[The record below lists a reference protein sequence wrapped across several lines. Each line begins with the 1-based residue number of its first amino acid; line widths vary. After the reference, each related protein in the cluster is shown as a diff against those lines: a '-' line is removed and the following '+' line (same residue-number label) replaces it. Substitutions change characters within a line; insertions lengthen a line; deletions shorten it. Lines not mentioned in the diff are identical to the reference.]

1 MEKLLT
7 KGNLLKKPK
16 DELGKL
22 MAATAAVALSLPG
35 VASCGAINKAPT
47 VESVRQA
54 LDDGGVWVAPAAFR
68 DNAGDGDIAI
78 RPLVTIDGDPSC
90 QQPGEKQPL
99 DEKKTKLYVYED
111 GEFKEHPRHGG
122 EEVTINGGVGF
133 DIVQCT
139 SFSEGTGALYDEND
153 IPVFGR
159 TEDDEIGPF
168 FRRIPGDSPEAEK
181 PTERLLDGKQ

>member
-1 MEKLLT
+1 MEKRLA

-16 DELGKL
+16 EDLGKL
-22 MAATAAVALSLPG
+22 MTATAAVALSLPG
-35 VASCGAINKAPT
+35 VVSCGAVNKTPT

-78 RPLVTIDGDPSC
+78 RPLAAIDGDPSC

-99 DEKKTKLYVYED
+99 DEKKTRLYVYED

-122 EEVTINGGVGF
+122 EEVTIEAGVGF
-133 DIVQCT
+133 DIVQCV
-139 SFSEGTGALYDEND
+139 SFSEETGALYDKNN
-153 IPVFGR
+153 IPIFGKA
-159 TEDDEIGPF
+159 EDDEIAPY
-168 FRRIPGDSPEAEK
+168 FRRIPGDSPEAKK
-181 PTERLLDGKQ
+181 PSGRLLDGR